1 MNIAPSP
8 TLITDIAEQTNLLA
22 LNATIEAVRAGDS
35 DKGFAV
41 VPSRV
46 KNLAGKTAK
55 ATEEISTQISEIRST
70 TNVSLDAS
78 DGIIWTVGNI
88 KNVATSIALAIKQQ
102 GVATQEIARN
112 VEQSAIGTKDVTINI
127 TGVNQATQET
137 EVAADTVLGFS
148 GELTEQSKNLRQ
160 KVDKFLDPI
169 RAD

>member
-35 DKGFAV
+35 GKGFAV

-78 DGIIWTVGNI
+78 DGIIGTVGNI
-88 KNVATSIALAIKQQ
+88 KNVATSIALAIK
-102 GVATQEIARN
+102 
-112 VEQSAIGTKDVTINI
+112 
-127 TGVNQATQET
+127 
-137 EVAADTVLGFS
+137 
-148 GELTEQSKNLRQ
+148 
-160 KVDKFLDPI
+160 
-169 RAD
+169 